1 MAISW
6 NGMGLVLSLASV
18 GLAGYA
24 VWTMS
29 DNARVAQAREGTE
42 AALEARLA
50 ALEASIRPAGGA
62 RAPALAPAPVT
73 RRAGAPHAATGTGDA
88 TPASGG
94 TATNGAPATLPDMAQ
109 RVAALEQ
116 QLKAALE
123 TAVAPAQ
130 QEISMPQ
137 GAELA
142 TAWYGSVDDVAKGLA
157 LTAPQ
162 KADFERAV
170 LGAKLEIDQL
180 HKVPDESGKTW
191 EQAMKDGVS
200 VENGNISYDGA
211 KIQAFREKV
220 IPGRN
225 ESFGAADRRLR
236 AEAKQRMRESLSRD
250 QQDKFDKSHVDGLLP
265 GGDGGDGGFMT
276 MFTSF
281 SGAINVATP
290 VEVTA
295 PSLPPAPAK

>member
-24 VWTMS
+24 IWTMS
-29 DNARVAQAREGTE
+29 DNARAAQMREGTE

-50 ALEASIRPAGGA
+50 ALEATLKPPAGA
-62 RAPALAPAPVT
+62 HAPALAPAPT
-73 RRAGAPHAATGTGDA
+73 SHGAATPHARVQGEGAAPAPGSAT
-88 TPASGG
+88 S
-94 TATNGAPATLPDMAQ
+94 GAPATLPDVAQ

-130 QEISMPQ
+130 QEVTMPQ
-137 GAELA
+137 GAEVA
-142 TAWYGSVDDVAKGLA
+142 TTWYGSVDDVAKGLA

-200 VENGNISYDGA
+200 VENGNISYDGS

-265 GGDGGDGGFMT
+265 GGDAGDGGFMT

-281 SGAINVATP
+281 GGGINLATP
-290 VEVTA
+290 VEVAA
-295 PSLPPAPAK
+295 PSLPPTPAK